1 MPNYIVH
8 SMINFKNLTLNKTF
22 TFEEIMLPIKLIDIS
37 LQLVPKIKRL
47 CPMQL
52 GTSASIS
59 MLKIHVL

>member
-1 MPNYIVH
+1 LY
-8 SMINFKNLTLNKTF
+8 KTF
-22 TFEEIMLPIKLIDIS
+22 TFEEIMLPTKLIDIP
-37 LQLVPKIKRL
+37 LQLVPKMKRL